1 MSSSSHLLTTA
12 ESVDRFCAEIRS
24 AGVFGIDTEFVGE
37 HTYRPVL
44 SLIQVVT
51 PERAEIIDA
60 QAVPELARFWE
71 LVADPG
77 LVTVMHAA
85 EQEARFCWY
94 AIGALPE
101 NLVDVQLAAGL
112 LGDHFPMSYTNLV
125 QSQLNVRLRQT
136 QSRTDWTRRPLSD
149 AQLHY
154 AEEDV
159 HYLLPL
165 WKRIGDRIG
174 ELGRRDWLAEEN
186 GIRAD
191 VLRRDLTQSRWW
203 RVAGSQRLSRREMA
217 AVREIYRWRE
227 AKAAAR
233 NVPRKRVLRDDL
245 IISAAKSMPGT
256 LDELRRM
263 RGFERYGD
271 RDVGAVLDCVAA
283 ARALSTSELP
293 EARSSR
299 GRAPAQARMLVLLLE
314 AVLESVCVEKRVDA
328 GLVGS
333 ASDLRDL
340 VQWHL
345 QGRNSAQPPA
355 LLQGWRATV
364 CGDILEAAL
373 NGDISVRVANP
384 GAAYPLAIDPQRGA
398 TD

>member
-1 MSSSSHLLTTA
+1 MAEPSHLLTTA
-12 ESVDRFCAEIRS
+12 DAVDRLYADIRS
-24 AGVFGIDTEFVGE
+24 AGVFGMDTEFVGE

-44 SLIQVVT
+44 SLIQVVVPDRT
-51 PERAEIIDA
+51 EIIDA

-71 LVADPG
+71 LVADPS
-77 LVTVMHAA
+77 LVTIMHAA

-101 NLVDVQLAAGL
+101 NLFDVQLAAGL
-112 LGDHFPMSYTNLV
+112 LGGHFPMSYTNLV
-125 QSQLNVRLRQT
+125 QSQLNIQLRQT
-136 QSRTDWTRRPLSD
+136 QSRTDWTRRPLSK

-154 AEEDV
+154 AAEDV
-159 HYLLPL
+159 EYLLPL
-165 WKRIGDRIG
+165 WKRIGGQIDKLERG
-174 ELGRRDWLAEEN
+174 DWLEEEN
-186 GIRAD
+186 ANRAD
-191 VLRRDLTQSRWW
+191 ALHRDLTESRWW
-203 RVAGSQRLSRREMA
+203 RISGSQRLSRREMA

-233 NVPRKRVLRDDL
+233 NTPRKRVLRDDL
-245 IISAAKSMPGT
+245 IVAAAKTMPQT
-256 LDELRRM
+256 IDDLRRM

-271 RDVGAVLDCVAA
+271 RDVGTILDCVAT
-283 ARALSTSELP
+283 ARDLPDSDLP
-293 EARSSR
+293 EARGTR
-299 GRAPAQARMLVLLLE
+299 GRAPTQARMLVLLLE

-328 GLVGS
+328 GLVGG

-345 QGRNSAQPPA
+345 QGHDSSQLPS

-384 GAAYPLAIDPQRGA
+384 AASYPLSIDSGRE
-398 TD
+398 

>member
-1 MSSSSHLLTTA
+1 MAESSQLLTTA
-12 ESVDRFCAEIRS
+12 ESVDRLCADIRS
-24 AGVFGIDTEFVGE
+24 AGLFGIDTEFVGE

-44 SLIQVVT
+44 SLIQVVV
-51 PERAEIIDA
+51 PERTAIIDA
-60 QAVPELARFWE
+60 QAVPELSRFWE
-71 LVADPG
+71 LVADPA

-101 NLVDVQLAAGL
+101 NLVDVQLEVGL

-125 QSQLNVRLRQT
+125 QSQLSVRLRQT

-159 HYLLPL
+159 QYLLPL
-165 WKRIGDRIG
+165 WKRIGAQIVDLDRQA
-174 ELGRRDWLAEEN
+174 WLDEESA
-186 GIRAD
+186 IRAD
-191 VLRRDLTQSRWW
+191 ALRRDLTQSRWW
-203 RVAGSQRLSRREMA
+203 RIAGSQRMSRREMA

-233 NVPRKRVLRDDL
+233 NSPRKRVLRDDL

-271 RDVGAVLDCVAA
+271 RDVGAILDCVSA
-283 ARALSTSELP
+283 ARALPDSELP
-293 EARSSR
+293 ESRSTR

-328 GLVGS
+328 GLVGG

-345 QGRNSAQPPA
+345 QGRDPAQLPT

-373 NGDISVRVANP
+373 NGEISVRVANP
-384 GAAYPLAIDPQRGA
+384 GASYPLSIDPGRG
-398 TD
+398 